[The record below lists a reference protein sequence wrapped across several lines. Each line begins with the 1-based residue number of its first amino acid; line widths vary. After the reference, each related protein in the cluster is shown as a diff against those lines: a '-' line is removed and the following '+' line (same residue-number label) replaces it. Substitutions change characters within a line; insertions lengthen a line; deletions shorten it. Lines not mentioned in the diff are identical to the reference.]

1 MRRRSSGFSDLLSNR
16 IPIIRLGQSNIA
28 SRYQDAAGN
37 CGAVQLGEQD
47 AIHVYHTYTH
57 NMAGAPQTS
66 ERATWERIK
75 PHPVG
80 TPEAGNAKYH
90 WGLDLATGLGALG
103 LRVAILDWC
112 IGGTGL
118 DYWAPSEAA
127 SEYDTF
133 IVWIQAR
140 LAELT
145 TPQQPIIL
153 FDQGES
159 GIGTCDT
166 WALGMADLMSAL
178 RTDLA
183 YPTLGVVLQQVPAN
197 GASYDAGIAASKA
210 TYVAGDARSRLA
222 YVTTQTFVTDIP
234 NLHIDA
240 AGGRKL
246 AIGPDAA
253 GVVSYI
259 TGIKSLLGIAP

>member
-1 MRRRSSGFSDLLSNR
+1 MRRRSSGFADLLSSR

-37 CGAVQLGEQD
+37 CGVVQMGEQD
-47 AIHVYHTYTH
+47 AIHVYHTYSH
-57 NMAGAPQTS
+57 NMAGAAQTS

-80 TPEAGNAKYH
+80 TPESGNAKYH
-90 WGLDLATGLGALG
+90 WGLDLATGLSALG
-103 LRVAILDWC
+103 LHVAILDWC
-112 IGGTGL
+112 IGGTSL

-127 SEYDTF
+127 SQYDTF

-145 TPQQPIIL
+145 TPQQPVVL

-159 GIGTCDT
+159 GNGTCSS
-166 WALGMADLMSAL
+166 WAAGMADLMSAL
-178 RTDLA
+178 RTDLG
-183 YPTLGVVLQQVPAN
+183 YPTMGVVLQQVPEN
-197 GASYDAGIAASKA
+197 GSSYSAEIAASKD
-210 TYVAGDARSRLA
+210 TYAAGDVHSRIA
-222 YVTTQTFVTDIP
+222 NITTQTFVTDIP

-240 AGGRKL
+240 VGGRKL
-246 AIGPDAA
+246 ALGPDAA
-253 GVVSYI
+253 GVVSYL